1 MIDIVSCILMLLL
14 GPSNYHKGIEYLKTL
29 YDAPALINLLESIS
43 FAERTRSS
51 VLFKADDISRGMDE
65 LKRILDMLADN
76 NPNASDQQKMMMKIG
91 SEWFVWQCQQS
102 ILTKCKMS

>member
-1 MIDIVSCILMLLL
+1 MIDIVSCILMFLL

-76 NPNASDQQKMMMKIG
+76 NPNASDQQKLMMKIG